1 MNIKMMSQRAGFV
14 LMGLLGLAIV
24 FGAYGIN
31 TIRFGGEMHRVNQQL
46 NDFNADILPPPEYLV
61 ESYLIAN
68 LVARAPGRL
77 DTFEGKLSE
86 LKRQWR
92 ERADY
97 WAASDLELGLKSGL
111 AETVAQDGTA
121 FWTIVDDQLLPA
133 ARAGDP
139 VRASRALA
147 QLDAVYERHRTRIDA
162 LVAGAADKQAVLAT
176 SASQTLTAI
185 YLGLGIVVLVALAGI
200 GGALA
205 ILRRKV
211 IDPLASTADTM
222 QRMADGDLEA
232 GKRVDHSAD
241 EIGTMTRAI
250 EVFRQSAMDAR
261 AADAERKRIVG
272 VLSEK
277 LSAMAGGDLDHPIEG
292 FFAETYKGIRMDF
305 NQAQAALRDVIH
317 SVVESADAIDRSAG
331 EVNDAAADLSERTA
345 PQAAT
350 LEETAA
356 ALQRTNSGIQA
367 SSTLAQETN
376 TEVALARQNVTRNR
390 ELVETAVDAMGQ
402 IQASFAEVSNITA
415 LIQNIAFQ
423 TNILA
428 LNAGVEATR
437 AGEAGKGFI
446 VVANEV
452 RALAQRSSEA
462 VTAIQDLMIKSA
474 GSINEGSQRVASSGN
489 ALKEMIEIIDR
500 VSDRVEKLAAA
511 SKVQADHLNEVN
523 VAVAE
528 LERDTQQNAAMAE
541 QSSAASE
548 LLKQEVS
555 RLNEQTAMFS
565 RSGRPARGE
574 SPVAPAE
581 WRRYG

>member
-1 MNIKMMSQRAGFV
+1 MNIKMMSQRAGFA
-14 LMGLLGLAIV
+14 LLGLLCFAV
-24 FGAYGIN
+24 LFSAYGIN

-61 ESYLIAN
+61 EAYLIAN
-68 LVARAPGRL
+68 LIARSPSQLEENGQ
-77 DTFEGKLSE
+77 KLAE
-86 LKRQWR
+86 LKDQWR
-92 ERADY
+92 GRADH
-97 WAASDLELGLKSGL
+97 WAVSDLEPSLKSEI
-111 AETVAQDGTA
+111 AETVTQDGTA
-121 FWTIVDDQLLPA
+121 FWQIVDDDLLPA
-133 ARAGDP
+133 AREGD
-139 VRASRALA
+139 AIGTSRALA
-147 QLDAVYERHRTRIDA
+147 DLDTVYARHRTRIDA
-162 LVAGAADKQAVLAT
+162 LVAGAAKEQQTLAET
-176 SASQTLTAI
+176 ASQTLTAI
-185 YLGLGIVVLVALAGI
+185 FIGLGMVVLVVLAGI
-200 GGALA
+200 GGAL
-205 ILRRKV
+205 ILLRRKV

-222 QRMADGDLEA
+222 QRMADGDLDA
-232 GKRVDHSAD
+232 GKRADHSAD

-250 EVFRQSAMDAR
+250 EVFRQSAIDAQ

-272 VLSEK
+272 VLRER
-277 LSAMAGGDLDHPIEG
+277 LSAMAAGNLTEPIDA

-305 NQAQAALRDVIH
+305 NQAQAALRDVIS
-317 SVVESADAIDRSAG
+317 SVVESAGAIHRSAS

-345 PQAAT
+345 RQAAT

-390 ELVETAVDAMGQ
+390 ELVETAVEAMEQ

-462 VTAIQDLMIKSA
+462 VTAIQDLMTKSA
-474 GSINEGSQRVASSGN
+474 GSIAEGSQRVASSGN

-500 VSDRVEKLAAA
+500 VSDRVEQLAAS
-511 SKVQADHLNEVN
+511 SKIQADHLNEVN

-548 LLKQEVS
+548 LLKQEVT
-555 RLNEQTAMFS
+555 RLHERTEVFS
-565 RSGRPARGE
+565 CSSGLAKEGDF
-574 SPVAPAE
+574 APPKAF
-581 WRRYG
+581 RRYG

>member
-1 MNIKMMSQRAGFV
+1 MNIKMMSQRAGFA

-24 FGAYGIN
+24 FSAYGVN
-31 TIRFGGEMHRVNQQL
+31 TIRFGGEMHRESQQL

-61 ESYLIAN
+61 EAYLTAN
-68 LVARAPGRL
+68 LLARSPSQLAEYGR
-77 DTFEGKLSE
+77 KLAE
-86 LKRQWR
+86 LKSQWR
-92 ERADY
+92 DRAGH
-97 WAASDLELGLKSGL
+97 WAASDLDPGLKTGI
-111 AETVAQDGTA
+111 AETVTQDGTA
-121 FWTIVDDQLLPA
+121 FWKIVEDDLLPA
-133 ARAGDP
+133 ARAGD
-139 VRASRALA
+139 AIGKSRALA
-147 QLDAVYERHRTRIDA
+147 DLDEVYERHRTRIDA
-162 LVAGAADKQAVLAT
+162 LVAGAAKKQKEVAQT
-176 SASQTLTAI
+176 ASQTLTAI
-185 YLGLGIVVLVALAGI
+185 YLGLGLVVLVVLASI
-200 GGALA
+200 GGALTL
-205 ILRRKV
+205 LRRKV

-222 QRMADGDLEA
+222 QRMASGDLDA
-232 GKRVDHSAD
+232 GKRPHHSAD
-241 EIGTMTRAI
+241 EIGMMTRAI
-250 EVFRQSAMDAR
+250 EVFRQSAIDAQ
-261 AADAERKRIVG
+261 AADTERKRIVG
-272 VLSEK
+272 VLREK
-277 LSAMAGGDLDHPIEG
+277 LSAMAGGNLEEPIDG

-305 NQAQAALRDVIH
+305 NQAQAALRDVIY
-317 SVVESADAIDRSAG
+317 SVVESANAIHRSAS

-345 PQAAT
+345 RQAAT

-376 TEVALARQNVTRNR
+376 SEVALARQNVTRNR

-402 IQASFAEVSNITA
+402 IQASFGEVANITA

-462 VTAIQDLMIKSA
+462 VTAIQELMTKSA
-474 GSINEGSQRVASSGN
+474 SSITEGSQRVVSSGN

-500 VSDRVEKLAAA
+500 VSDRVEKLAAS

-523 VAVAE
+523 AAVSE
-528 LERDTQQNAAMAE
+528 LEHDTQQNAAMAE

-548 LLKQEVS
+548 LLKHEVT
-555 RLNEQTAMFS
+555 RLTERTAMFTHS
-565 RSGRPARGE
+565 SGFAQEGDA
-574 SPVAPAE
+574 VLDAE
-581 WRRYG
+581 FRRYG

>member
-1 MNIKMMSQRAGFV
+1 MNIKMMSQRSGFA
-14 LMGLLGLAIV
+14 LLGLLGLAIV
-24 FGAYGIN
+24 FSAYGIN

-68 LVARAPGRL
+68 LIARSPDQL
-77 DTFEGKLSE
+77 DIFAEKLTE
-86 LKRQWR
+86 LKGQWR
-92 ERADY
+92 KRADH
-97 WAASDLELGLKSGL
+97 WAASDLEISLKAGI

-121 FWTIVDDQLLPA
+121 FWKIVDDGLLPA
-133 ARAGDP
+133 ARAGDAT
-139 VRASRALA
+139 RTSRALA
-147 QLDAVYERHRTRIDA
+147 DLDEVYERHRTRIDA
-162 LVAGAADKQAVLAT
+162 LVAGAAQEQEALAAN
-176 SASQTLTAI
+176 ASQTLTAI
-185 YLGLGIVVLVALAGI
+185 YFGLGIVVLVVLAGI
-200 GGALA
+200 GGALT

-222 QRMADGDLEA
+222 QRMANGDLQA
-232 GKRVDHSAD
+232 GKRLDHCAD

-250 EVFRQSAMDAR
+250 EVFRQSAIDAQ
-261 AADAERKRIVG
+261 AADAERMRIVG
-272 VLSEK
+272 VLREK
-277 LSAMAGGDLDHPIEG
+277 LSAMAEGNINEPIDG
-292 FFAETYKGIRMDF
+292 FFAEVYKGIRMDF
-305 NQAQAALRDVIH
+305 NQAQAALRDVIY
-317 SVVESADAIDRSAG
+317 SVVDSANAIHRSAS

-345 PQAAT
+345 RQAAT

-390 ELVETAVDAMGQ
+390 ELVETAVEAMGQ

-462 VTAIQDLMIKSA
+462 VTAIQGLMTKSA
-474 GSINEGSQRVASSGN
+474 GSITEGSQRVASSGN

-500 VSDRVEKLAAA
+500 VSDRVEQLAAS

-523 VAVAE
+523 AAVSE

-548 LLKQEVS
+548 LLKQEVT
-555 RLNEQTAMFS
+555 RLNERTAMFS
-565 RSGRPARGE
+565 RSSGMPLEDDAL
-574 SPVAPAE
+574 SLME